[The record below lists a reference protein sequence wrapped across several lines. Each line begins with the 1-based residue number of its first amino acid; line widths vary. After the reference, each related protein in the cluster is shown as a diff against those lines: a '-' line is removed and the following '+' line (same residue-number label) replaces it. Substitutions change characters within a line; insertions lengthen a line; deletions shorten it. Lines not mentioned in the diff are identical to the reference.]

1 MKGETQRTGNLR
13 TLHGKAKATGENAE
27 EPLQGKAATQSRI
40 LQAAGALFLERG
52 FEHTTIADVAEMAGV
67 SRATVFW
74 HFSDKAGL
82 FREAFSAL
90 LAPFRNTINENL
102 EIQDPEKRLLG
113 LFAVYDHFVTHQRE
127 AIEGFV
133 RWAIESP
140 EFGSSLI
147 TSLMDLHQRFTGD
160 LCETLAEIIPPDQD
174 PEALAAGFI
183 ALLDGNMLLS
193 FFDNSPQ
200 ASARRS
206 AGISALAA
214 MVPRKT
220 EPL

>member
-1 MKGETQRTGNLR
+1 MKGDTQTSGNLR
-13 TLHGKAKATGENAE
+13 RLHEKNVASAENTE
-27 EPLQGKAATQSRI
+27 QPLQGKAATQSRI

-90 LAPFRNTINENL
+90 LVPFRDTINQNL
-102 EIQDPEKRLLG
+102 ETQDPEERLLG
-113 LFAVYDHFVTHQRE
+113 LFTVYDHFVTHQRG

-193 FFDNSPQ
+193 FFDDSPQ
-200 ASARRS
+200 ASVRRR
-206 AGISALAA
+206 AGITALAA
-214 MVPRKT
+214 LVPRKKGSS
-220 EPL
+220 